1 MTADLGRARAVDA
14 LTFGEPGQRTFQLR
28 VIGGGNVAASLWME
42 KQHLQQLNL
51 AFAQVLAQI
60 DYRDRPQPG
69 DLSDFPVA
77 AEHDFKVGRLALGFD
92 PSDRTV
98 VLDAYELT
106 ADLTADE
113 EAEALLRVRLTPDQ
127 LAWLV
132 GQLSEIIAKGR
143 PLCPLCGVSADSSG
157 HTCVRTNGHIQ
168 QAIPDERA
176 DEGEDLGP

>member
-1 MTADLGRARAVDA
+1 MTVDLGRARAVDA
-14 LTFGEPGQRTFQLR
+14 LTFGDPGQRTFQVR

-60 DYRDRPQPG
+60 DYRDRPQPA

-92 PSDRTV
+92 PSNRTV
-98 VLDAYELT
+98 VLDAYEF
-106 ADLTADE
+106 TADE
-113 EAEALLRVRLTPDQ
+113 EADALLRVRLTPDQ

-143 PLCPLCGVSADSSG
+143 PLCPLCGVSVDTDG
-157 HTCVRTNGHIQ
+157 HACVRANGHIQ
-168 QAIPDERA
+168 QPIPDEQT
-176 DEGEDLGP
+176 DESEEAGP

>member
-1 MTADLGRARAVDA
+1 MTADLGRAHAVDA
-14 LTFGEPGQRTFQLR
+14 QTFGDPGQRTFQLR
-28 VIGGGNVAASLWME
+28 VIGGGNVSASLWME

-60 DYRDRPQPG
+60 DYRDRPPPA

-106 ADLTADE
+106 ADE
-113 EAEALLRVRLTPDQ
+113 EAEAILRVRLTSDQ
-127 LAWLV
+127 VAWLV
-132 GQLSEIIAKGR
+132 GQLGEIIATGR
-143 PLCPLCGVSADSSG
+143 PACPLCGVSLDADG
-157 HTCVRTNGHIQ
+157 HTCIRSNGHIK
-168 QAIPDERA
+168 QAIPDEPSG
-176 DEGEDLGP
+176 DEGEGL

>member
-14 LTFGEPGQRTFQLR
+14 LTFGDPGQRTFQLR

-60 DYRDRPQPG
+60 DYRDRPQPA

-106 ADLTADE
+106 ADE
-113 EAEALLRVRLTPDQ
+113 EAEALLRVRLAPDQ
-127 LAWLV
+127 VAWLV

-143 PLCPLCGVSADSSG
+143 PLCPLCGVAADSNG

-168 QAIPDERA
+168 QPIPDEETGEE
-176 DEGEDLGP
+176 DETGV

>member
-42 KQHLQQLNL
+42 KQHLQQLSL

-60 DYRDRPQPG
+60 DYRDRPQPP

-77 AEHDFKVGRLALGFD
+77 AQHDFKVGRLALGFD

-106 ADLTADE
+106 ADE
-113 EAEALLRVRLTPDQ
+113 EAEAILRVRLTPDQ
-127 LAWLV
+127 VAWLV
-132 GQLSEIIAKGR
+132 SQLGEIIATGR
-143 PLCPLCGVSADSSG
+143 PACPLCGVTLDADG
-157 HTCVRTNGHIQ
+157 HTCIRSNGHIQ
-168 QAIPDERA
+168 QPIPDEQA
-176 DEGEDLGP
+176 DEGEEADP

>member
-28 VIGGGNVAASLWME
+28 VIGGGNAAASLWME

-60 DYRDRPQPG
+60 DYRDRPQPA
-69 DLSDFPVA
+69 DMSDFPVA

-92 PSDRTV
+92 SSDRSV

-106 ADLTADE
+106 ADE
-113 EAEALLRVRLTPDQ
+113 EAEAILRVRLAPDQ
-127 LAWLV
+127 VAWLV
-132 GQLSEIIAKGR
+132 GQLSEIIATGR
-143 PLCPLCGVSADSSG
+143 PLCPLCGVSADSDG

-168 QAIPDERA
+168 QAIPDEQT
-176 DEGEDLGP
+176 DEGEDAGP

>member
-14 LTFGEPGQRTFQLR
+14 QTFGDPGKRTFQFR
-28 VIGGGNVAASLWME
+28 VIGSGNVSASLWME

-60 DYRDRPQPG
+60 DYRDRPSPA

-92 PSDRTV
+92 SSDKTV

-106 ADLTADE
+106 ADE
-113 EAEALLRVRLTPDQ
+113 EAEAILRVRFTPDQ

-143 PLCPLCGVSADSSG
+143 PLCPLCGVAPETDG
-157 HTCVRTNGHIQ
+157 HTCVRANGHIRQ
-168 QAIPDERA
+168 PIPDDQT
-176 DEGEDLGP
+176 DEGAEPGT